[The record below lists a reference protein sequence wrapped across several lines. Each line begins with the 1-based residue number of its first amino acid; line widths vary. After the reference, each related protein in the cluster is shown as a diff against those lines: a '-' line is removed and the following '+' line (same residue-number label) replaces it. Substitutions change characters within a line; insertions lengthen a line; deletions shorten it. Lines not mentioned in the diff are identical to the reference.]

1 MRYASTARCCV
12 MCSAFCACPAL
23 LLSGP
28 LSVSRCVHANEK
40 TIVLTHP
47 AYPLMI
53 KVVTTRFTLYSS
65 RVCMRYH
72 MRMSIPARSPTHY
85 VALVQALGAKSFAG
99 GGRQSAV
106 SECAELVAAVLQRR
120 EDRSTVG
127 HDVRRQTK
135 QTVASEVITRH
146 VDDHA
151 SSSSRT
157 PSSTSLM

>member
-1 MRYASTARCCV
+1 M
-12 MCSAFCACPAL
+12 
-23 LLSGP
+23 
-28 LSVSRCVHANEK
+28 
-40 TIVLTHP
+40 
-47 AYPLMI
+47 MI

-127 HDVRRQTK
+127 HDVRMQTK

-151 SSSSRT
+151 RSSSRT
-157 PSSTSLM
+157 PSSPQTSSVDLLLVKPVKVRNVAERGCRVGAPLV